1 MSTAT
6 TVTDGS
12 SSFQS
17 LRSYLYVQIGHA
29 GKVAARSAQAGNKA
43 NLDRVDRYPKTMGI
57 VAVAAFAATAD
68 GVPPAATITATRR

>member
-29 GKVAARSAQAGNKA
+29 GGCRQVGSGWQKA

-57 VAVAAFAATAD
+57 VAVAFAATAD